1 MLETSEGVKS
11 ILGLV
16 LSYGNYMNG
25 GNNARGQADGF
36 ELDILP
42 KLKDVKS
49 KDNSSNLL
57 QYLVKS
63 YVKIYDEVGLVVHA
77 VSSDT
82 TASLTSLIIL
92 WQPFFHP
99 PMYLP
104 FGPDSGANRQ
114 HVYSML
120 YVSPSSCATTEV
132 DEGIRRADA

>member
-77 VSSDT
+77 VSNDT
-82 TASLTSLIIL
+82 AASLTSLI
-92 WQPFFHP
+92 F
-99 PMYLP
+99 Y
-104 FGPDSGANRQ
+104 GK
-114 HVYSML
+114 
-120 YVSPSSCATTEV
+120 PSFTLQ
-132 DEGIRRADA
+132 